1 MINTAIKI
9 ISAFLAPLIAI
20 LFPLQHA
27 LVVLLIFVLINYN
40 SQVILSFKE
49 ATQTKNTLLRII
61 ISIFSKKALTT
72 LLKRLHEYSF
82 AITMVGLFEVYIL
95 ELPINLGDN
104 TFSLIHFTIVVAGCL
119 EVTRGFQL
127 NEQITGNNMLEV
139 IKNFL
144 PDKLIDLFKNKD
156 SN

>member
-49 ATQTKNTLLRII
+49 ATQTKNTLLRVI
-61 ISIFSKKALTT
+61 ISIFSKTALTT

-95 ELPINLGDN
+95 ELPINLGEN

-127 NEQITGNNMLEV
+127 NEKITGNNMLEV
-139 IKNFL
+139 ILSFI
-144 PDKLIDLFKNKD
+144 PDKLVTLFKNKD

>member
-1 MINTAIKI
+1 M